1 MGNKRRGYWRERRE
15 HAPWRRA
22 SPIGL
27 RLLAAGVLAVPLTAC
42 APPAPPAPRVDIY
55 KDHFEYLG
63 DSYRSPSALA
73 IGIEAA
79 NRQPSVVDV
88 HDCEA
93 LNQLK
98 PVLKVIRA
106 HGPLKAAVVLPKN
119 C

>member
-1 MGNKRRGYWRERRE
+1 MGNRRRGYSGERSER
-15 HAPWRRA
+15 ARCRRA
-22 SPIGL
+22 SPTGL
-27 RLLAAGVLAVPLTAC
+27 RLLAAGGLAVLLSAC

-63 DSYRSPSALA
+63 DSYPSPSALA
-73 IGIEAA
+73 VAIEAA

-88 HDCEA
+88 HDCSA
-93 LNQLK
+93 LNDLE

-106 HGPLKAAVVLPKN
+106 HGPLKTAVVLPKK